1 MEEYF
6 IDLKKLKMEFYIQSI
21 PSYSKQIFI
30 FGKILLPV
38 HIWNTGAVLYT
49 KDRKNM
55 ALNIH
60 KIFGHGVYIDRYLYP
75 K

>member
-49 KDRKNM
+49 KDRKIW
-55 ALNIH
+55 L
-60 KIFGHGVYIDRYLYP
+60 
-75 K
+75 